1 MNAETSKISKKVRGI
16 QVDFKEKEIS
26 KSIEV
31 SHLLNATGRIS
42 TAKFLDISN
51 TEIDLDERGFIKI
64 DNNYNTTQPNIWAIG
79 DVTGNPMFTHAAR
92 DESEQLYQA
101 ITKKSEI
108 IKKIIPYAIFLFY
121 LYKIKSVNI
130 FVKTGFSLT
139 VLFVFIT
146 ILVSIFTLNYY
157 DKTLVEV
164 DFLHGFAESFLT
176 LSDFVILLGFMK
188 ILNNLEVNNS

>member
-1 MNAETSKISKKVRGI
+1 MN
-16 QVDFKEKEIS
+16 
-26 KSIEV
+26 
-31 SHLLNATGRIS
+31 
-42 TAKFLDISN
+42 
-51 TEIDLDERGFIKI
+51 DLFIKSLEKLASI
-64 DNNYNTTQPNIWAIG
+64 DNTALFG
-79 DVTGNPMFTHAAR
+79 A
-92 DESEQLYQA
+92 S
-101 ITKKSEI
+101 
-108 IKKIIPYAIFLFY
+108 IIPYAIFLFY

-164 DFLHGFAESFLT
+164 DFLHGLAESFLT
-176 LSDFVILLGFMK
+176 LSDFVILFGFIR